1 MANSK
6 CGDFVAGFLLG
17 GVIGAAVGL
26 LLAPQSGEDTRQF
39 LKEKSGELKGRA
51 KERAAEF
58 QEKAR
63 EQISEVTAKVKEQA
77 TEAVASGKEALK
89 AKKEQLISS
98 LQCGKGEEEAE
109 S

>member
-1 MANSK
+1 MTGRFTMANMGVESGAK
-6 CGDFVAGFLLG
+6 VAFF
-17 GVIGAAVGL
+17 
-26 LLAPQSGEDTRQF
+26 PSDEKTRQF

-98 LQCGKGEEEAE
+98 LQCSKGEEEAE